1 MVARATVAETDGDG
15 GDKEHMEAA
24 RNVVVASCDV
34 ALPSPLLD
42 TASESTVVVP
52 PPVPVVVVVDVCS
65 SSSRTAL
72 MNLNR
77 WFVAS

>member
-1 MVARATVAETDGDG
+1 MAARATVAETDDDG
-15 GDKEHMEAA
+15 GDKEHKAAA
-24 RNVVVASCDV
+24 RNVEVASCDV

-52 PPVPVVVVVDVCS
+52 PPMLVVVVVVAC

>member
-52 PPVPVVVVVDVCS
+52 PPVPVVVVVVVCS
-65 SSSRTAL
+65 SSSRTAM

>member
-1 MVARATVAETDGDG
+1 MAARVTVAETDGDG

-52 PPVPVVVVVDVCS
+52 PPVPVVVVVVAC